1 MDLKTLQTLLND
13 FKNERISLE
22 KTVEKLKKL
31 PYEDLGFALVDQHR
45 SLRQGFPEVIYGEGK
60 TAQQLAKIIES
71 LVSAGENVLVTRVNR
86 EKAEH
91 VRKRFSELR
100 YFPDARILTFS
111 QAPFQDRGRG
121 VIIVIAA
128 GTADLPVAEE
138 AFRTA
143 EFLGN
148 RVKRLYDVGVAGI
161 HRLLDH
167 MELLNKSSVLVVIAG
182 MEGALPSVVGGLV
195 AKPIIAVPTGVGYG
209 AHFSGIAPLLS
220 MLNSCAPGVAVV
232 NIDNGFGAGFVA
244 SLINMRT

>member
-1 MDLKTLQTLLND
+1 MDLKTLQTILND

-60 TAQQLAKIIES
+60 SAQQLVKIIDS
-71 LVSAGENVLVTRVNR
+71 LVSAGENVLVTRVGR

-91 VRKRFSELR
+91 VRKMFSELK

-121 VIIVIAA
+121 VITVIAA

-161 HRLLDH
+161 HRLLDY

-195 AKPIIAVPTGVGYG
+195 ARPIIAVPTDVGYG

-244 SLINMRT
+244 SLINLRT